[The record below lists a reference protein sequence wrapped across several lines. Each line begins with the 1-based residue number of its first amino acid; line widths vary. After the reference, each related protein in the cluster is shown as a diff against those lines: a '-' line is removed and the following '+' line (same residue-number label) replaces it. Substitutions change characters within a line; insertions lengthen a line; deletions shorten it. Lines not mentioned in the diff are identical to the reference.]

1 MTNKEALEITKQ
13 ARTQS
18 PLASGN
24 SRRCYRVGNY
34 AVLIEKGSLSELE
47 RTQELKK
54 QVDIMIKNGIN
65 TPEIFSVLQENDEIV
80 MIQQFVEGQPLYHR
94 GEKSYCLG
102 KNLPLPKNSAIIY
115 KELRDE
121 FNKKYG
127 YTISQ
132 IMSFSREEKLKY
144 NKDLEDYKAKCLDSD
159 EKWKKEYGYFLEI
172 ERQVKD
178 YNLKN
183 AYKISQVSQKFYDKF
198 LQDMLSC
205 FKIGIRGIDCHSDNY
220 MLNDEKGFVFVDVAK
235 LDSQPTEKI
244 DHEDMLTAF
253 SFVCDILTRGAIA
266 EEGDE
271 NKEKADKALKE
282 ILTKCFKSGKSIGL
296 SEEECIRKLT
306 WNVRKRFEEISF
318 DDIERELE

>member
-65 TPEIFSVLQENDEIV
+65 TPEIFSVLQENGEIV

-178 YNLKN
+178 YNLNN

-220 MLNDEKGFVFVDVAK
+220 ML
-235 LDSQPTEKI
+235 
-244 DHEDMLTAF
+244 TAF
-253 SFVCDILTRGAIA
+253 SFVCDILTRGDIA

>member
-1 MTNKEALEITKQ
+1 MTDKEALEITKQ

-24 SRRCYRVGNY
+24 SRKCYRVGNY
-34 AVLIEKGSLSELE
+34 AVLIEKGSLRELE

-102 KNLPLPKNSAIIY
+102 KNLPLPKNSAKFY
-115 KELRDE
+115 NELKDE

-144 NKDLEDYKAKCLDSD
+144 NKDLENYKAKCLASD
-159 EKWKKEYGYFLEI
+159 EKWKKDYDYILEI

-183 AYKISQVSQKFYDKF
+183 ARKISKVSQKFYDKF
-198 LQDMLSC
+198 LRDMLSC

-235 LDSQPTEKI
+235 LDSQPIEKI
-244 DHEDMLTAF
+244 EQKDKITAF

-266 EEGDE
+266 EEGND
-271 NKEKADKALKE
+271 NKEKADKVLKE
-282 ILTKCFKSGKSIGL
+282 ILTKCINSGKSMGL
-296 SEEECIRKLT
+296 SEKECIANLPGDA
-306 WNVRKRFEEISF
+306 RKRFEEICVY
-318 DDIERELE
+318 DAEMGLE

>member
-65 TPEIFSVLQENDEIV
+65 TPEIFSVLQENGEIV

-178 YNLKN
+178 YNLNN

-220 MLNDEKGFVFVDVAK
+220 MVN
-235 LDSQPTEKI
+235 
-244 DHEDMLTAF
+244 AF